1 MFPGL
6 RHPDQPVNGS
16 TFNKALERL
25 GMKGFTC
32 HDFRATASTHFY
44 KSGLF
49 RVEVI
54 ELQLAH
60 ADDNQ
65 TKAAYNHA
73 EYLAERTQMMRWWQ
87 EFCIGVEGSKNNR
100 GEHADV

>member
-6 RHPDQPVNGS
+6 RHPEKPVDGATYNR
-16 TFNKALERL
+16 ALERL

-32 HDFRATASTHFY
+32 HDFRATASTHLY
-44 KSGLF
+44 ESGLF
-49 RVEVI
+49 RSEVI

-60 ADDNQ
+60 AENNT

-73 EYLAERTQMMRWWQ
+73 LYFEERRGMMEWW
-87 EFCIGVEGSKNNR
+87 ESFCIAAGTKEVE
-100 GEHADV
+100 